1 MNVKQT
7 FTFFENA
14 SETGDSP
21 ICAVP
26 NFCDTL
32 ILEVSD
38 TAASTFKMTIGGIV
52 DSTTTTFTALQATN
66 LSTGTVSNDISA
78 VGIYE
83 VDVDGLSNV
92 EVMISSI
99 SGGSISVY
107 GKLGNKY
114 YN

>member
-7 FTFFENA
+7 FTFFENV

-21 ICAVP
+21 TCAVP

-66 LSTGTVSNDISA
+66 LSTGAVSADIEA
-78 VGIYE
+78 VGIY
-83 VDVDGLSNV
+83 S
-92 EVMISSI
+92 IPI
-99 SGGSISVY
+99 SGMASIHANIVSATSPITVF
-107 GKLGNKY
+107 GKLGSIY
-114 YN
+114 QR

>member
-38 TAASTFKMTIGGIV
+38 TAAAPAR
-52 DSTTTTFTALQATN
+52 TTPAVLMGS
-66 LSTGTVSNDISA
+66 LHLVVSN
-78 VGIYE
+78 
-83 VDVDGLSNV
+83 
-92 EVMISSI
+92 
-99 SGGSISVY
+99 
-107 GKLGNKY
+107 
-114 YN
+114 